1 MTAENSDRTI
11 LVTGASG
18 FIAMHCILQLLQA
31 GFRVRGTLRSPS
43 RETALRGTFA
53 KHVDADDRLSFFTA
67 NLMDDEGW
75 SEAIAGCDAVLH
87 VASPLPRTPPKHEDD
102 LIVPAR
108 EGVLRVLRFSSELGV
123 RRVVMTS
130 SVAAVLYGH
139 ERDGSKVYD
148 ESSWSIPEK
157 TAGAYEKSKTL
168 AERAAWEFMESLPED
183 NALELVALNPGLVLG
198 PILDEDYGTSGEAVR
213 KLMRRDLPGCPPIGY
228 APVDVRDVADAHL
241 RAMDVPEA
249 AGQRFILAIDHAWF
263 GEIADI
269 LDEHLRELGYRI
281 PTRRLPG
288 FVLRLAALFDK
299 TTRLVVPEIGLRMDI
314 SNERAKQVLGWQ
326 PRSLPTMVKD
336 MADSM
341 IEFGV
346 A

>member
-1 MTAENSDRTI
+1 MASGNDDRTI

-18 FIAMHCILQLLQA
+18 FIAMHCILRLLQD

-43 RETALRGTFA
+43 RETSLRETFA
-53 KHVDADDRLSFFTA
+53 KHVDADDRLSFHTA
-67 NLMDDEGW
+67 DLMADDGW
-75 SEAIAGCDAVLH
+75 REAIDGCDAVLH

-108 EGVLRVLRFSSELGV
+108 EGALRVLRLASELGV

-139 ERDGSKVYD
+139 PRDGGTIYD

-168 AERAAWEFMESLPED
+168 AERAAWEFVDSLPD
-183 NALELVALNPGLVLG
+183 GRPPELVALNPGLVLG

-213 KLMRRDLPGCPPIGY
+213 KLMRRELPGCPPIGY
-228 APVDVRDVADAHL
+228 APVDVRDVADAHV

-249 AGQRFILAIDHAWF
+249 AGKRFILAIDHAWF
-263 GEIADI
+263 SEIADI
-269 LDEHLRELGYRI
+269 LDDHLRDRGYRI
-281 PTRRLPG
+281 PTRKLPG
-288 FVLRLAALFDK
+288 FVLRLASLFDK
-299 TTRLVVPEIGLRMDI
+299 TTRLVVPEIGLRMDV
-314 SNERAKQVLGWQ
+314 SSERARRILGWQ
-326 PRSLPTMVKD
+326 PRSLETMVKD

>member
-1 MTAENSDRTI
+1 MSAESSDRTI

-43 RETALRGTFA
+43 RETSLRATFA

-75 SEAIAGCDAVLH
+75 REAIEGCDAVLH

-168 AERAAWEFMESLPED
+168 AERAAWKFMESLPED
-183 NALELVALNPGLVLG
+183 SALELVALNPGLVLG

-249 AGQRFILAIDHAWF
+249 AGQRFILAIEHAWF

-269 LDEHLRELGYRI
+269 LDEHLRERGYRI

-299 TTRLVVPEIGLRMDI
+299 TTRLVVPEIGLRMDV
-314 SNERAKQVLGWQ
+314 SNERAKRVLGWQ
-326 PRSLPTMVKD
+326 PRSLRTMVTD

>member
-1 MTAENSDRTI
+1 MSAESSDRTI

-43 RETALRGTFA
+43 RETSLRATFA

-75 SEAIAGCDAVLH
+75 REAIEGCDAVLH

-130 SVAAVLYGH
+130 SVAAVLYGR

-168 AERAAWEFMESLPED
+168 AERAAWKFMESLPED
-183 NALELVALNPGLVLG
+183 SALELVALNPGLVLG

-213 KLMRRDLPGCPPIGY
+213 KLMRRDLPGCPAIGY

-249 AGQRFILAIDHAWF
+249 AGQRFILAIEHAWF

-269 LDEHLRELGYRI
+269 LDEHLRERGYRI

-288 FVLRLAALFDK
+288 FVLRVAALFDK
-299 TTRLVVPEIGLRMDI
+299 TTRLVVPEIGLRMDV
-314 SNERAKQVLGWQ
+314 SNERAKRVLGWQ
-326 PRSLPTMVKD
+326 PRSLRTMVTD

>member
-1 MTAENSDRTI
+1 MNAENSDRTI

-18 FIAMHCILQLLQA
+18 FIAMRCILQLLQR

-43 RETALRGTFA
+43 RETALRATLA
-53 KHVDADDRLSFFTA
+53 KHVDADDRLTFFTA

-75 SEAIAGCDAVLH
+75 REAINGCDAVLH
-87 VASPLPRTPPKHEDD
+87 VASPLPRTPPKHEED

-108 EGVLRVLRFSSELGV
+108 EGVLRVLRFSSDLGV

-168 AERAAWEFMESLPED
+168 AERAAWEFMESLPDD
-183 NALELVALNPGLVLG
+183 NVLELVALNPGLVLG

-213 KLMRRDLPGCPPIGY
+213 KLMRRDLPGCPPIGF
-228 APVDVRDVADAHL
+228 ATVDVRDVADAHL

-269 LDEHLRELGYRI
+269 LDEHLRERGYRI

-299 TTRLVVPEIGLRMDI
+299 TTRLVVPEIGLRMDL
-314 SNERAKQVLGWQ
+314 SNERAQRVLGWQ
-326 PRSLPTMVKD
+326 PRSLETMVSD

>member
-1 MTAENSDRTI
+1 MSAENSDRTI

-18 FIAMHCILQLLQA
+18 FIAMHCILQLLQK

-43 RETALRGTFA
+43 RETALRATFA

-67 NLMDDEGW
+67 NLTDDEGW
-75 SEAIAGCDAVLH
+75 REAIEGCDAVLH

-108 EGVLRVLRFSSELGV
+108 EGVLRVLGFASELGV

-168 AERAAWEFMESLPED
+168 AERAAWEFMESLPD
-183 NALELVALNPGLVLG
+183 DSTLELVALNPGLVLG

-241 RAMDVPEA
+241 SAMDVPEA
-249 AGQRFILAIDHAWF
+249 AGQRFILAIEHAWF

-269 LDEHLRELGYRI
+269 LDEHLRERGYRI

-314 SNERAKQVLGWQ
+314 SNERAKRVLGWQ

>member
-1 MTAENSDRTI
+1 MTAGQEDRTI

-18 FIAMHCILQLLQA
+18 FIAMHCILQLLKK

-43 RETALRGTFA
+43 RETALRETFA
-53 KHVDADDRLSFFTA
+53 RHVDAGDRLSFHTA
-67 NLMDDEGW
+67 DLMADDGW
-75 SEAIAGCDAVLH
+75 REAIEGCDAVLH
-87 VASPLPRTPPKHEDD
+87 VASPLPRTPPRHEDD

-108 EGVLRVLRFSSELGV
+108 EGVLRVLRLASELGV

-139 ERDGSKVYD
+139 ERDGSTVFD

-168 AERAAWEFMESLPED
+168 AERAAWDFVESLPPGQPP
-183 NALELVALNPGLVLG
+183 ELVALNPGLVLG

-213 KLMRRDLPGCPPIGY
+213 KLMRRELPGCPPIGY
-228 APVDVRDVADAHL
+228 APVDVRDVADAHV
-241 RAMDVPEA
+241 RAIDVPEA
-249 AGQRFILAIDHAWF
+249 AGKRFILAIDHAWF
-263 GEIADI
+263 SEIAGI
-269 LDEHLRELGYRI
+269 LDRHLRDRGYRI
-281 PTRRLPG
+281 PTRHLPG
-288 FVLRLAALFDK
+288 FALRLAALFDK
-299 TTRLVVPEIGLRMDI
+299 TTRLVVPEIGLRMDV
-314 SNERAKQVLGWQ
+314 SSERARRILGWQ
-326 PRSLPTMVKD
+326 PRSLETMVED

>member
-1 MTAENSDRTI
+1 MSAENSDRTI

-18 FIAMHCILQLLQA
+18 FIAMHCILQLLQE

-43 RETALRGTFA
+43 RETSLRATFA
-53 KHVDADDRLSFFTA
+53 KHVDADDRLSFHTA

-75 SEAIAGCDAVLH
+75 AEAIDGCDAVLH

-108 EGVLRVLRFSSELGV
+108 EGVLRVLRFSSRLGV

-168 AERAAWEFMESLPED
+168 AERAAWEFMESLPD
-183 NALELVALNPGLVLG
+183 GNALELVALNPGLVLG
-198 PILDEDYGTSGEAVR
+198 PILDQDYGTSGEAVR

-241 RAMDVPEA
+241 RAMDVTEA
-249 AGQRFILAIDHAWF
+249 AGQRFILAIEHAWF

-269 LDEHLRELGYRI
+269 LDEHLRERGYRI

-314 SNERAKQVLGWQ
+314 SNERAKRVLGWQ
-326 PRSLPTMVKD
+326 PRSLPTMVQD

>member
-1 MTAENSDRTI
+1 MNAEANDRTI

-18 FIAMHCILQLLQA
+18 FIAMHCILQLLEQ

-43 RETALRGTFA
+43 RETSLRATFG
-53 KHVDADDRLSFFTA
+53 KHVDAGDRLTFFTA

-75 SEAIAGCDAVLH
+75 AEAIEGCDAVLH

-108 EGVLRVLRFSSELGV
+108 EGVLRVLRHSAELGV

-168 AERAAWEFMESLPED
+168 AERAAWDYMASLPD
-183 NALELVALNPGLVLG
+183 GHPLEFVAVNPGLVLG

-249 AGQRFILAIDHAWF
+249 AGKRFILAIDHAWF

-269 LDEHLRELGYRI
+269 LDEHLRDRGYRI

-288 FVLRLAALFDK
+288 FALRIAALFDR
-299 TTRLVVPEIGLRMDI
+299 TARLVIPEIGLRMDL

-326 PRSLPTMVKD
+326 PRSLETMVRD

>member
-1 MTAENSDRTI
+1 MSAENSNRTI

-18 FIAMHCILQLLQA
+18 FIAMHCILQLLQK

-43 RETALRGTFA
+43 RETGLRATFA

-67 NLMDDEGW
+67 NLTDDEGW
-75 SEAIAGCDAVLH
+75 REAIEGCDAVLH

-108 EGVLRVLRFSSELGV
+108 EGVLRVLGFSSELGV

-168 AERAAWEFMESLPED
+168 AERAAWEFMESLPD
-183 NALELVALNPGLVLG
+183 DSTLELVALNPGLVLG

-241 RAMDVPEA
+241 SALDVPDA
-249 AGQRFILAIDHAWF
+249 AGQRFILAIEHAWF

-269 LDEHLRELGYRI
+269 LDEHLRERGYRI

-314 SNERAKQVLGWQ
+314 SNERAKRVLGWQ

>member
-1 MTAENSDRTI
+1 MSAESSDRTI

-43 RETALRGTFA
+43 RETSLRATFA

-75 SEAIAGCDAVLH
+75 REAIEGCDAVLH

-130 SVAAVLYGH
+130 SVAAVLYGR

-168 AERAAWEFMESLPED
+168 AERAAWKFMESLPED
-183 NALELVALNPGLVLG
+183 SALELVALNPGLVLG

-213 KLMRRDLPGCPPIGY
+213 KLMRRDLPGCPAIGY

-249 AGQRFILAIDHAWF
+249 AGQRFILAIEHAWF

-269 LDEHLRELGYRI
+269 LDEHLRERGYRI

-299 TTRLVVPEIGLRMDI
+299 TTRLVVPEIGLRMDV
-314 SNERAKQVLGWQ
+314 SNERAKRVLGWQ
-326 PRSLPTMVKD
+326 PRSLRTMVTD